1 MSKKIKAILIEVSE
15 RQVREIEI
23 ETGLRPMYEILDCQT
38 VERFPLDRKNCL
50 WVDEEGALATP
61 RADKFLI
68 RGYPCIFTGNGLIYA
83 HDGKGGDADTTLN
96 AAHVRT
102 LVRWAGAV
110 HVEVQVPRFV
120 PFAEIPQHIT
130 LP

>member
-1 MSKKIKAILIEVSE
+1 MSKVIKAILIEVAE

-38 VERFPLDRKNCL
+38 VERFPLDRKNGL

-61 RADKFLI
+61 QADKFII
-68 RGYPCIFTGNGLIYA
+68 RGYPHIFAGNGLIYA
-83 HDGKGGDADTTLN
+83 HDGKGGSADTTLS
-96 AAHVRT
+96 ADSVRT